1 VQVRHRARQAVNLVN
16 GSTLAG
22 LAVARLGTALPRQ
35 SPEISRYKH
44 QDQTDPCQN
53 RLYNGGFDTDFD

>member
-1 VQVRHRARQAVNLVN
+1 VRHRARQAVNLVN

-35 SPEISRYKH
+35 SSEISRYKH
-44 QDQTDPCQN
+44 QDQTNPWRF
-53 RLYNGGFDTDFD
+53 RLQEGGNATDFE